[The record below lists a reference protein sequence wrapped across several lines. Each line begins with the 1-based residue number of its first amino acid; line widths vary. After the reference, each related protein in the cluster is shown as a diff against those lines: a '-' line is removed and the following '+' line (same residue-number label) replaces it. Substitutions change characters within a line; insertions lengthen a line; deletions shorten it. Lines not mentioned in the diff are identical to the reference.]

1 MKSGQKLSRRE
12 REIMDIV
19 YAAGS
24 ATALEI
30 QERMVDAP
38 SYSAVRGT
46 LRILEQKGV
55 LKHDD
60 DGTRYV
66 YKPTVRRERARQTAV
81 EHLIRTFFDGSPA
94 NAVLALLEEQGKE
107 LSDEELQRMAA
118 LIARARREGR

>member
-1 MKSGQKLSRRE
+1 MKNGPKMSRRE

-30 QERMVDAP
+30 RERMPEAP

-46 LRILEQKGV
+46 LRILEQKGM
-55 LKHDD
+55 LRHDD

-66 YKPTVRRERARQTAV
+66 YKPTVRRERARQGAV
-81 EHLIRTFFDGSPA
+81 QHLIRTFFDGSPA
-94 NAVLALLEEQGKE
+94 NAVLALLEEQGNE
-107 LSDEELQRMAA
+107 LTEDELQRVAA
-118 LIARARREGR
+118 LIERARREGR